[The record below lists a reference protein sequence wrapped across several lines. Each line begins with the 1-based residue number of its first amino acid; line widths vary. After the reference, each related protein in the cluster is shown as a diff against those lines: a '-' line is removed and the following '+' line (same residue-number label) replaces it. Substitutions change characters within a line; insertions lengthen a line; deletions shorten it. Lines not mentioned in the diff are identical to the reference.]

1 MNEFTEIT
9 VKCVWTTI
17 KGRIWRA
24 QYRLRSKAVRIQSK
38 AIYRALKNE
47 NKPRIYRVE
56 IRTGQRSPFSQRA
69 RTLMEVDLKLIYRAI
84 REAIQKDMRGDE
96 DKRVYTVPYKIY
108 DIKAIHYMDI
118 CETYFKVDRDTIEII
133 EVKDIDGGMHAGQL
147 HRLKE
152 YGEQNNL

>member
-1 MNEFTEIT
+1 LRKRRFLCFDLTPRWKMWKRIEDLEVRLATCLCERNEADGRLIEREHEVLALTQAKAMNEFTEIT

-56 IRTGQRSPFSQRA
+56 IR
-69 RTLMEVDLKLIYRAI
+69 
-84 REAIQKDMRGDE
+84 
-96 DKRVYTVPYKIY
+96 
-108 DIKAIHYMDI
+108 
-118 CETYFKVDRDTIEII
+118 
-133 EVKDIDGGMHAGQL
+133 
-147 HRLKE
+147 
-152 YGEQNNL
+152 